1 MDTTSELAF
10 GPENHGLPEKAVRE
24 RVRLVAEQLR
34 LESLLDRSIFSL
46 SGGEKQKIACGSAA
60 AIDPDIYVLD
70 EPSSNLDAY
79 AIADFRKLLMRL
91 KAQGKTI
98 VISEHRL
105 YYLRDLAD
113 RVLYMKD
120 GEIRGDYTAAEF
132 QSLPAERREQMGLRP
147 LDLNDL
153 KGIALPHGRTGD
165 SEWKIRQFSFAYKHQ
180 PETLEKRC
188 GGTVQE
194 QGRIYSRKERLKLC
208 YMVMQDV
215 NHQLFTESVL
225 DEICLSMRTEDRAKA
240 EAVLAE
246 MDLLPYRER
255 HPMGLSG
262 GQKQRVAVAS
272 AIASERPLIV
282 FDEPTSGLDLFHM
295 RQVAEVVNR
304 ITEQGRTAVVVT
316 HDPEFILRCC
326 KFVIHMEHGKIQ
338 ESYSL
343 CEPEGRERL
352 LRFFLNE
359 MG

>member
-1 MDTTSELAF
+1 MKTLAF
-10 GPENHGLPEKAVRE
+10 PILS
-24 RVRLVAEQLR
+24 RLIPPYPA
-34 LESLLDRSIFSL
+34 F
-46 SGGEKQKIACGSAA
+46 
-60 AIDPDIYVLD
+60 
-70 EPSSNLDAY
+70 
-79 AIADFRKLLMRL
+79 L
-91 KAQGKTI
+91 KYL
-98 VISEHRL
+98 VPLHSEHRL

-180 PETLEKRC
+180 PETLHIDEVEFPFCGATAIIGHNGAGKSTLSRCLCGLEKRC

>member
-1 MDTTSELAF
+1 MIACRDVSFSYPASGPVDGECLTEGALKHITCTIEDGSFVLLCGASGCGKTTLTRLLNGLIPHYHEGTFTGSVYLGGKDTRDLSLFEISQMVGSVFQNPRSQFFNVDTTSELAF

-180 PETLEKRC
+180 PETLHIDEVEFPFCGATAIIGHNGAGKSTLSRCLCGLEKRC

-194 QGRIYSRKERLKLC
+194 QGRIYSRKERLKL
-208 YMVMQDV
+208 
-215 NHQLFTESVL
+215 
-225 DEICLSMRTEDRAKA
+225 
-240 EAVLAE
+240 
-246 MDLLPYRER
+246 P
-255 HPMGLSG
+255 
-262 GQKQRVAVAS
+262 
-272 AIASERPLIV
+272 
-282 FDEPTSGLDLFHM
+282 
-295 RQVAEVVNR
+295 
-304 ITEQGRTAVVVT
+304 
-316 HDPEFILRCC
+316 
-326 KFVIHMEHGKIQ
+326 
-338 ESYSL
+338 
-343 CEPEGRERL
+343 
-352 LRFFLNE
+352 
-359 MG
+359 